1 MAFKKIDQG
10 IGLTDFSLSI
20 SEEGSPLKTTD
31 NCQRYLCS
39 YLCSDEIRVWEKVVR
54 SSKLAPVSLHYWSI
68 LVRSRF
74 SHTDYSLY
82 VRAKHLTVVHL
93 KEKH

>member
-39 YLCSDEIRVWEKVVR
+39 DEISVWEKVVR